1 MQKVAV
7 KNKLPLIC
15 LLIKNVR
22 VCLPLGQVSKI
33 LPLMMLQAIPN
44 SPPYV
49 LGLLNLAGKSI
60 PVIDLAVRLGFER
73 DKPYSLDMPIILC
86 TSESKELALLVD
98 KVLGLADMEET
109 NLQMQNQFNTSNS
122 PFLGSVSIENKLSLL
137 LNVKTILD
145 INLMDAKNEQAANFK
160 LTETTQYECENK

>member
-22 VCLPLGQVSKI
+22 ICLPLGQVSKI

-73 DKPYSLDMPIILC
+73 DSPYSLDMPIILC
-86 TSESKELALLVD
+86 TTESKEIALLAD
-98 KVLGLADMEET
+98 KVLGLADIAET
-109 NLQMQNQFNTSNS
+109 NLQMQNQFNTNNS
-122 PFLGSVSIENKLSLL
+122 PFLGSVAIENKLSLL
-137 LNVKTILD
+137 LNVKTVLD
-145 INLMDAKNEQAANFK
+145 INLLDIGNKETPNFK
-160 LTETTQYECENK
+160 LTETTQYECETK

>member
-1 MQKVAV
+1 MQKVAA
-7 KNKLPLIC
+7 KNKLPLIS

-22 VCLPLGQVSKI
+22 VCLPLAQVSKI
-33 LPLMMLQAIPN
+33 LPLMMLQGIPN

-86 TSESKELALLVD
+86 TNESKELALLAD
-98 KVLGLADMEET
+98 KVLGLTDIIET
-109 NLQMQNQFNTSNS
+109 NLQMQNQFNASNS
-122 PFLGSVSIENKLSLL
+122 PFLGSVSIDNKLSLL
-137 LNVKTILD
+137 LNVKTIFD
-145 INLMDAKNEQAANFK
+145 ITLIDGKNEQALNLK
-160 LTETTQYECENK
+160 LTETSPYECENK